1 MNYRTDMRSARQV
14 ELDNYLR
21 TIIELSRERPE
32 ILYRVIDL
40 AREQKARG
48 EEK

>member
-21 TIIELSRERPE
+21 ALMELSRERPE
-32 ILYRVIDL
+32 ILYRAIEL
-40 AREQKARG
+40 AKKDN
-48 EEK
+48 EKEVKK